1 MTTPFDPEPSPEFN
15 AQCTAIMDSWEKG
28 DLSFRDSVA
37 QLDALRNQAAQDH
50 HPANQGRVELI
61 LGVIQG
67 YRANLD
73 ASITHF
79 ERARMYFEQA
89 GNRRRAIGAI
99 LNLGESY
106 RWKGSFARARQYFRA
121 AFDGA
126 EAVGD
131 RYTQGLSA
139 LNEGQMLLSME
150 QPESARRSI
159 ETARELIASMETSD
173 AQRED
178 LLSEASVALSQVYLL
193 TGDLQQAWSNIC
205 DGMRR
210 ALVIA
215 QPLQVGTAHRKMG
228 EVLTALANATPEVS
242 DFSTDPDEHFR
253 AATEAFQEI
262 KAEGELARTM
272 YAHALSLAKRGR
284 GMTAAR
290 KMQQAMIIFTR
301 LGMNDDAAKAARAQ
315 IDVLARATSTVE
327 TIKIIDP
334 DNPGQ
339 GDPTAAAT

>member
-1 MTTPFDPEPSPEFN
+1 MTSSFDPEPSPEFN
-15 AQCTAIMDSWEKG
+15 AECTAIIDAWESG
-28 DLSFRDSVA
+28 ELSFRDA
-37 QLDALRNQAAQDH
+37 ITQLDALRTEASQEH
-50 HPANQGRVELI
+50 HPANQGRVELL

-73 ASITHF
+73 ASISHF

-106 RWKGSFARARQYFRA
+106 RLKGSFARARQFFRA
-121 AFDGA
+121 AYDGA
-126 EAVGD
+126 AAVGD
-131 RYTQGLSA
+131 QFTQALSA

-150 QPESARRSI
+150 QPESARRTV
-159 ETARELIASMETSD
+159 EDARALFESMDDEQD
-173 AQRED
+173 QREAM
-178 LLSEASVALSQVYLL
+178 LAAVHVALAQVCLL
-193 TGDLQQAWSNIC
+193 TADLDQAWDHASE
-205 DGMRR
+205 GMVR
-210 ALVIA
+210 ARHVN
-215 QPLQVGTAHRKMG
+215 QPLELGSAHRCLG
-228 EVLTALANATPEVS
+228 EVLTALGEPPHAVTE
-242 DFSTDPDEHFR
+242 FSADPDEQFR

-272 YAHALSLAKRGR
+272 YAHALSLAKRGK

-315 IDVLARATSTVE
+315 IDVLARATSTLEVAKV
-327 TIKIIDP
+327 TDSDKTST
-334 DNPGQ
+334 
-339 GDPTAAAT
+339 GDQAAISP